1 MFDLGFSELFFIAI
15 VALIVLGPER
25 LPKAARFAGLWMRRA
40 RTQWQSVKS
49 EFENEIADEQLRNTL
64 KQTRDDL
71 REARDSVVRGSQDME
86 REFADIKA
94 AARDLDK
101 NSATPGPAQV
111 AAVAIGTDQVTEPS
125 PAPGADGG
133 ANAANAAD
141 GDAAAEQPTASG
153 DNYYLE
159 ELDADPYPDGFPS
172 PPSRNTDLDG
182 QR

>member
-49 EFENEIADEQLRNTL
+49 EFENEIADEQLRSTL

-71 REARDSVVRGSQDME
+71 REVRDSVVRGSQDME

-101 NSATPGPAQV
+101 ASATPGPAQV
-111 AAVAIGTDQVTEPS
+111 AAVAIGTEQVTDAS
-125 PAPGADGG
+125 LAPAPGADG
-133 ANAANAAD
+133 A
-141 GDAAAEQPTASG
+141 DAAVAAVEQPAASG
-153 DNYYLE
+153 DNHCLE